1 LRIAK
6 GSSAWISLPIVLTAI
21 LAALGSWYV
30 SALALT
36 GSLFVIFFHRD
47 PDRSPRG
54 DGMVSPADGRVV
66 LATSQRIA
74 IFMGPYDVHVN
85 RSPMNGLVKSTLYTK
100 GGHYPAFLEIACK
113 NQQNQIVIETQEG
126 EIVVSQ
132 IAGALARR
140 IACYVNPGDRIVRG
154 QRIGMIHFGS
164 RVEVTI
170 PRGYQH
176 YVNLGDKVRA
186 GESIIAVK
194 KE

>member
-100 GGHYPAFLEIACK
+100 GGHYPAFLKIACK
-113 NQQNQIVIETQEG
+113 NQQNRIVIETQEG

-170 PRGYQH
+170 PRGYRH
-176 YVNLGDKVRA
+176 YVTLGDKVRA

-194 KE
+194 NE